1 MSVTPVT
8 MILFS
13 RGIFLTLIVL
23 SNFQYSL
30 LFLAFFGA
38 SASGAINTICK
49 GYLAFFPQ
57 NLQHPKVIY
66 QVLQKNLELCYSA
79 ILPLELDCN
88 TILNINDKYYYFI
101 PSLSYFLL
109 NYSELVLS
117 LSLSL
122 SLCSSALFLLS
133 SVPKPIAT
141 TPR

>member
-13 RGIFLTLIVL
+13 RGIFLTLIVF

-57 NLQHPKVIY
+57 NLQHPESYIPSIAKKFGI
-66 QVLQKNLELCYSA
+66 VLQ
-79 ILPLELDCN
+79 CN
-88 TILNINDKYYYFI
+88 STFRIGL
-101 PSLSYFLL
+101 
-109 NYSELVLS
+109 
-117 LSLSL
+117 
-122 SLCSSALFLLS
+122 
-133 SVPKPIAT
+133 
-141 TPR
+141 